1 MVLWLRHLCLT
12 VRSRVWLWRTHI
24 KLDRG
29 TYLQSKLSL
38 SKREA
43 EKGSWDVR
51 RDIQSGEQ
59 EVSIQIKWMMRTN
72 TPVFLWPIHTH
83 SDMHKPACAGIHIPS
98 HFKKKKSKMM
108 MMYKQL
114 QKWNKFG
121 MSVILPTR
129 DAWTANYSE
138 STCFFV
144 KISLMS
150 GLCRERGRTE
160 TQQGPGD

>member
-1 MVLWLRHLCLT
+1 MALWLRHLLRLT
-12 VRSRVWLWRTHI
+12 VRSRVWLCRTHI

-29 TYLQSKLSL
+29 MCLQSKLSL

-43 EKGSWDVR
+43 EKGCWDVR
-51 RDIQSGEQ
+51 RSIQSGEQ
-59 EVSIQIKWMMRTN
+59 EISIQIKWMMRSN

-83 SDMHKPACAGIHIPS
+83 SDMHKPARARTHIIIT
-98 HFKKKKSKMM
+98 FKKTKTKMM
-108 MMYKQL
+108 TMYKQL

-121 MSVILPTR
+121 MSVILSTR

-144 KISLMS
+144 KIKLMF
-150 GLCRERGRTE
+150 
-160 TQQGPGD
+160 